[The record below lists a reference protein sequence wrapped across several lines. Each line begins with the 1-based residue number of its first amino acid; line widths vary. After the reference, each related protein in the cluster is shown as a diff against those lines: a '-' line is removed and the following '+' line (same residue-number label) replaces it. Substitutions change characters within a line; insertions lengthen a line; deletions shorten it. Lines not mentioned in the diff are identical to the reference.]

1 MEKSNQ
7 KLDQEYIPVLRS
19 RKHDCDWH
27 CIIKLGTV
35 SVV

>member
-7 KLDQEYIPVLRS
+7 KLDQECIPVLGAK
-19 RKHDCDWH
+19 KHDCDGH
-27 CIIKLGTV
+27 CTIKLGTA